1 MKVLSD
7 EVEATNEE
15 LSKMQ
20 HVMNNDVVVLT
31 HVKMKHTQLESE
43 NTKMFM
49 EAQAGA
55 QKIAEVSFS

>member
-1 MKVLSD
+1 
-7 EVEATNEE
+7 
-15 LSKMQ
+15 
-20 HVMNNDVVVLT
+20 MNNDVVVLT